1 MRGFWSLWQITLHTP
16 ERDRSRI
23 MPLFRHEDGRVLVPT
38 ARFIWDRMI
47 SDEPAFTGSAEGDAA
62 VAAFELVEQS
72 AREQGKAIYHEL
84 VHAHRS
90 DLSARKERGEY
101 SFCARRRSLARI
113 GLPAVRNHRLA
124 QLATE
129 EQSWRAA
136 IDREAE
142 VSPDL
147 VPLIIVSV
155 DPTGGCR

>member
-1 MRGFWSLWQITLHTP
+1 
-16 ERDRSRI
+16 

-47 SDEPAFTGSAEGDAA
+47 SDEPALTGSAEGDPA

-90 DLSARKERGEY
+90 DVSARRETGEY
-101 SFCARRRSLARI
+101 SFVARRRSLARI

-124 QLATE
+124 QLVSE

-136 IDREAE
+136 IDREEE

-147 VPLIIVSV
+147 VPLIIVGV
-155 DPTGGCR
+155 NQTGDYR